1 MPVTQLLFS
10 AIPLIALLCNI
21 FLFFTLWTAKKS
33 YVVYAFMAL
42 LLSFIMWT
50 AGSLFMRMEL
60 FPGVAFW
67 WSVSITGIFL
77 VPYLYFVLTC
87 AYSNVKATF
96 LNALWG
102 ILTAIMVVLN
112 LLGVFISS
120 PYVSTVAG
128 EHIFHFDVHWPSV
141 FPIVIALC
149 IFFSI
154 ARVISKNLRNG
165 SMHKLHFKPLMIGI
179 VIMLFGISLN
189 MIPTL
194 STLPFDTLACALH
207 AMCIYYALYKKRVYA
222 LSQITSRGAS
232 YLVSVLFTIIILIIS
247 FGTVNKYFDLFFHE
261 FAEYMSMVIAILYS
275 LCGILISNLFNLL
288 HKALFIKDQIELEN
302 KLKTFSLAI
311 NKTLQLSEIVVT
323 YLDFLRDTTPAV
335 QIHVCLHS
343 PEEKCYRST
352 ADLTSLNKRFML
364 RDDNSLVQWMQEH
377 DRAILYSEFTQ
388 TTYFKSMWESE
399 KQTLNGLGASLML
412 PIKCDGVLVGLTFLS
427 EKINR
432 RSYTYDE
439 INFLESVV
447 SIVSIAVKNANLYE
461 TIHREAQRDSLTG
474 LYNRRYFNKRLEE
487 DFQRSRSHSI
497 SAILF
502 NLDDFRLYNEL
513 YGSGEGDRVLQH
525 FAQILQS
532 TVGNRGTVA
541 RYGGKEFAAILPFC
555 GAATAEEMAN
565 RVRESFVGYLDQANG
580 STQKFLT
587 FSAGICAYPTSAAN
601 PDQLLSY
608 ANLAVY
614 TVKKNGKNRILTY
627 TRSTGAD
634 DAMTV
639 KSKAS
644 IVQEYTSTIYALT
657 AAIDAKDHYTFSHSQ
672 CVSSY
677 AAQLAAASGLSEE
690 HVEIIRQAGLL
701 HDIGKIGI
709 PDSILTK
716 EGKLS
721 PEEFKIMRQHVERS
735 IEMIRHLP
743 SLDYVIPVVLSHHE
757 RFDGK
762 GYPRG
767 IAGENIPIGARCLN
781 IVDSFDAMVS
791 RRSYKATMPVEAAL
805 NEIRVNLGKQFDPE
819 LGLLF
824 ISMIES
830 QQINVVSY

>member
-1 MPVTQLLFS
+1 MSLKEAVFS
-10 AIPLIALLCNI
+10 LIPFISLLCNL
-21 FLFFTLWTAKKS
+21 FLFFTLLTAKKNT
-33 YVVYAFMAL
+33 VIYAFMTL
-42 LLSFIMWT
+42 LISFIMWT
-50 AGSLFMRMEL
+50 GGSFLTRMDVY
-60 FPGVAFW
+60 PGTIFW
-67 WSVSITGIFL
+67 WQFSVTGICL
-77 VPYLYFVLTC
+77 VPYFYYLLAC
-87 AYSNVKATF
+87 AYTNERGKF
-96 LNALWG
+96 LKILWG
-102 ILTAIMVVLN
+102 ILTVALVVLN
-112 LLGVFISS
+112 LLDVFISYPTIS
-120 PYVSTVAG
+120 IESGVQVLHYDAYPAAVFPLVVAG
-128 EHIFHFDVHWPSV
+128 
-141 FPIVIALC
+141 L
-149 IFFSI
+149 IFFSVG
-154 ARVISKNLRNG
+154 RLLSKSLKNGNLQM
-165 SMHKLHFKPLMIGI
+165 SHFRPLLIGI
-179 VIMLFGISLN
+179 LIMFAGLVLDLGFVTG
-189 MIPTL
+189 
-194 STLPFDTLACALH
+194 TLPIDTLACALH
-207 AMCIYYALYKKRVYA
+207 AVCIYYALYKKRVYA
-222 LSQITSRGAS
+222 LSQITSIGAT
-232 YLVSVLFTIIILIIS
+232 YLISILITTLMLITG
-247 FGTVNKYFDLFFHE
+247 FRAVEINFELYFSAFS
-261 FAEYMSMVIAILYS
+261 EYKSMVIAILFS
-275 LCGILISNLFNLL
+275 IFSILIFSLLNFL
-288 HKALFIKDQIELEN
+288 HKSLFIKDQIEREN
-302 KLKTFSLAI
+302 KLRTLSFAV

-323 YLDFLRDTTPAV
+323 YLDFLRDTIPAV

-388 TTYFKSMWESE
+388 TTQFKSMWEAE
-399 KQTLNGLGASLML
+399 KQTLHGLGASLIL
-412 PIKCDGVLVGLTFLS
+412 PIKCDDVLVGLTFLS

-447 SIVSIAVKNANLYE
+447 SIVSIAVKNASLYE

-474 LYNRRYFNKRLEE
+474 LYNRRYFSKQLEE

-497 SAILF
+497 STILF

-513 YGSGEGDRVLQH
+513 YGSGEGDRVLQR
-525 FAQILQS
+525 FAQILQTTIGS
-532 TVGNRGTVA
+532 RGTVA
-541 RYGGKEFAAILPFC
+541 RYGGKEFAVILPFC
-555 GAATAEEMAN
+555 GAAIAEEMAN
-565 RVRESFVGYLDQANG
+565 RVRESFAGYLDQTSG

-634 DAMTV
+634 DPMTV

-791 RRSYKATMPVEAAL
+791 RRSYKAIMPVEAAL

-824 ISMIES
+824 ISMIEN

>member
-1 MPVTQLLFS
+1 MPIRDTVFS
-10 AIPLIALLCNI
+10 LIPFISLLCNV
-21 FLFFTLWTAKKS
+21 FLFFTLLTAKKNAVIYS
-33 YVVYAFMAL
+33 FMAL
-42 LLSFIMWT
+42 LISFVMWT
-50 AGSLFMRMEL
+50 CGSYFCRMEL
-60 FPGVAFW
+60 YPGTYFW
-67 WSVSITGIFL
+67 WQVSVTGICL
-77 VPYLYFVLTC
+77 VPYLYYLLACT
-87 AYSNVKATF
+87 YTNERSTF
-96 LNALWG
+96 LKLLWG
-102 ILTAIMVVLN
+102 FVTILLVVMN
-112 LLGVFISS
+112 LLDLFMSHPVIS
-120 PYVSTVAG
+120 VENG
-128 EHIFHFDVHWPSV
+128 ERVLHYSAYPLAV
-141 FPIVIALC
+141 FPLIAAVL
-149 IFFSI
+149 IFITAGRLMS
-154 ARVISKNLRNG
+154 RNLKNG
-165 SMHKLHFKPLMIGI
+165 SMHFSQFKPLILGVAIMFAGI
-179 VIMLFGISLN
+179 VLDVCVTTGTL
-189 MIPTL
+189 PLDTL
-194 STLPFDTLACALH
+194 SVSIH
-207 AMCIYYALYKKRVYA
+207 AVCIYYALYKKRFYA
-222 LSQITSRGAS
+222 LSQITSKGSTYLISVIITTLILVNLFNDVDRFFGAFLGQ
-232 YLVSVLFTIIILIIS
+232 YAQ
-247 FGTVNKYFDLFFHE
+247 YR
-261 FAEYMSMVIAILYS
+261 SMAIAILFS
-275 LCGILISNLFNLL
+275 LLAILIFSLLNAL
-288 HKALFIKDQIELEN
+288 HKSLFIKDQIEREN
-302 KLKTFSLAI
+302 KLRTFSLAI
-311 NKTLQLSEIVVT
+311 NKTLQLTEIVVT
-323 YLDFLRDTTPAV
+323 YLDFLRDTIPAV
-335 QIHVCLHS
+335 QIHVCLHA
-343 PEEKCYRST
+343 PDDHCYRSM
-352 ADLTSLNKRFML
+352 ADYSSLNKRFSL
-364 RDDNSLVQWMQEH
+364 GDDNSLVKWMQENN
-377 DRAILYSEFTQ
+377 RAILYTEFMQ
-388 TTYFKSMWESE
+388 TTNFRSMWEIE
-399 KQTLNGLGASLML
+399 KQTLQSLGAILIL
-412 PIKCDGVLVGLTFLS
+412 PIKCDDTLVGLTFLS

-461 TIHREAQRDSLTG
+461 TIHREALRDSLTG
-474 LYNRRYFNKRLEE
+474 LYNRRHFNKQLEE

-497 SAILF
+497 AAILF

-525 FAQILQS
+525 FAQILQKVIS
-532 TVGNRGTVA
+532 NRGTVA
-541 RYGGKEFAAILPFC
+541 RYGGKEFAVILPFC
-555 GAATAEEMAN
+555 GAAAAEDIAKQVQED
-565 RVRESFVGYLDQANG
+565 FKTYLNQTNG

-614 TVKKNGKNRILTY
+614 TVKKNGKNRIMTY
-627 TRSTGAD
+627 TRTTGAD
-634 DAMTV
+634 DPLTA

-677 AAQLAAASGLSEE
+677 AAQLASASGLSEE

-767 IAGENIPIGARCLN
+767 IAGESIPIGARCLN

-791 RRSYKATMPVEAAL
+791 RRSYKEVMPVESAL
-805 NEIRVNLGKQFDPE
+805 NEIRCNLGKQFDPE

-824 ISMIES
+824 ISLVENE
-830 QQINVVSY
+830 QIKIVSY